1 MYQSKKY
8 LLFDLVNIVVVAIL
22 YLLNNCIFKQLGF
35 IDIKLKWFL
44 VCYFN
49 DLICPFGFLS
59 YLNFLFKFLNYRIKN
74 IWEILLWCFGAGL
87 IWEYL
92 APFIKSRAISDPY
105 DLLCYLIGGAGY
117 YLVSYILLDLKSKQ

>member
-8 LLFDLVNIVVVAIL
+8 LLFDLVNIIVVAIL
-22 YLLNNCIFKQLGF
+22 YLLNNCIFKQLDF

-59 YLNFLFKFLNYRIKN
+59 YLNFLFKFLNYRIKS
-74 IWEILLWCFGAGL
+74 IWEILLWCLGSGL

-92 APFIKSRAISDPY
+92 APFIKSSAVSDPY
-105 DLLCYLIGGAGY
+105 DLLCYLIGGVGY
-117 YLVSYILLDLKSKQ
+117 YLLSYILLDIKSKQ

>member
-8 LLFDLVNIVVVAIL
+8 LLFDLVNIIVVAIL
-22 YLLNNCIFKQLGF
+22 YLLNNCIFKHLDF

-59 YLNFLFKFLNYRIKN
+59 YLNF
-74 IWEILLWCFGAGL
+74 E
-87 IWEYL
+87 
-92 APFIKSRAISDPY
+92 FIQYNDKIS
-105 DLLCYLIGGAGY
+105 GGANEKNNIY
-117 YLVSYILLDLKSKQ
+117 DF